1 MPKHVQFAP
10 TTTAREYALGF
21 VDGVVPFSGAGV
33 GFAGY
38 EYVEVTR
45 PLVEEAQRRPHVLVD
60 TQKVQ
65 RVYDQPTLPRAD
77 VAAIVQLMVASETC
91 RAQRACTNWSMDDR
105 STLRVDRG
113 PGQENWPSKRVRQAT
128 LAACLRTSYPDT
140 TENASKKRKAA
151 TDEMRLSK
159 RPKLAEADASYRCA
173 IQ

>member
-1 MPKHVQFAP
+1 MPKYVQFAP

-21 VDGVVPFSGAGV
+21 VDGVVPFSGAGI

-45 PLVEEAQRRPHVLVD
+45 PLVAQAERRPHALAD

-65 RVYDQPTLPRAD
+65 RVYDQPMLPLAD
-77 VAAIVQLMVASETC
+77 VATIVRLMVASETS
-91 RAQRACTNWSMDDR
+91 RAQRACTNRSMDDR
-105 STLRVDRG
+105 STLRVDRE
-113 PGQENWPSKRVRQAT
+113 PGQENWPSNRVRQAT
-128 LAACLRTSYPDT
+128 LAVCLRASSPETET
-140 TENASKKRKAA
+140 TSKKRKAS
-151 TDEMRLSK
+151 TDETRLAK